1 MIYRCLCVCER
12 AYMLIHYMH
21 LDKSDLLPSK
31 CYSYPNPP
39 PFLLQKKA
47 LALHLRTV
55 SICLKT
61 GGY

>member
-1 MIYRCLCVCER
+1 MSVCVR

-31 CYSYPNPP
+31 CYSYPKSPLP
-39 PFLLQKKA
+39 LQKKA

-55 SICLKT
+55 SICLRT

>member
-39 PFLLQKKA
+39 PLPPPKKGIG
-47 LALHLRTV
+47 TT
-55 SICLKT
+55 S
-61 GGY
+61 